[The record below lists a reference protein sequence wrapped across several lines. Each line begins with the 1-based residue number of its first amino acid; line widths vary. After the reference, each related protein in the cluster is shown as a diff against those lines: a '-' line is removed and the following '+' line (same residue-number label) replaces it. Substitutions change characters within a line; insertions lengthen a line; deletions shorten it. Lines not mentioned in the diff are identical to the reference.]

1 MNGND
6 RNPSDSLQA
15 QTVPVYAASRAAV
28 IMTAA
33 VFGLTYSLSAALIAI
48 DLAEMGLGEAVIGAN
63 AAMHAV
69 GVLAM
74 AFLLPKMTAGL
85 GMRRSAAA
93 GLGCAALLLI
103 LFPAMPS
110 FWLWFPLRV
119 LLGAASET
127 LFVLSET
134 WLNALSAEETRSRV
148 MGVYT
153 AALSVGFALG
163 PVILSFVGTEGA
175 APYLAGA
182 GLAAFAGLFILSPR
196 VYAPAVEK
204 PAHSNPARYMRRA
217 PLAMAATALNA
228 AVETAGLSFLT
239 LYAMD
244 LGWLE
249 EEATRLM
256 SCLMFGAIVLQV
268 PIGWLGDKMDR
279 RRLVILL
286 TWTAG
291 LGALA
296 WPLALQNPWA
306 TYGLLFVWGGIF
318 VGIYT
323 IMLSIVGSRF
333 SGGELIGIYAGMSL
347 LWGGGALFGPVLAG
361 GAMQLTL
368 HGLPFF
374 VAAACGTFGLL
385 AVLGGRKE

>member
-1 MNGND
+1 MNVD
-6 RNPSDSLQA
+6 QA
-15 QTVPVYAASRAAV
+15 ARQQAAHLASRAAV
-28 IMTAA
+28 IMTAT

-48 DLAEMGLGEAVIGAN
+48 DLAEMGLGEALIGAN

-69 GVLAM
+69 GVLGM
-74 AFLLPKMTAGL
+74 AFLLPKLTASL
-85 GMRRSAAA
+85 GMRRAVVSGLAVAAA
-93 GLGCAALLLI
+93 ILP
-103 LFPAMPS
+103 LFPAMPV

-119 LLGAASET
+119 FLGAASET

-134 WLNALSAEETRSRV
+134 WLNALSSEETRARS

-163 PVILSFVGTEGA
+163 PVILSLVGTDGA
-175 APYLAGA
+175 TPYMAGA
-182 GLAAFAGLFILSPR
+182 GIAACAALFILSPK
-196 VYAPAVEK
+196 VYAPAIEK
-204 PAHSNPARYMRRA
+204 PAHGNPARYMGLS

-228 AVETAGLSFLT
+228 AVETAGLTFLS

-244 LGWLE
+244 LGWRE
-249 EEATRLM
+249 QQATQLM
-256 SCLMFGAIVLQV
+256 SCMMFGAIVLQL

-279 RRLVILL
+279 RKLVILL
-286 TWTAG
+286 AVAAA
-291 LGALA
+291 LGALV
-296 WPLALQNPWA
+296 WPLALKSPVA
-306 TYGLLFVWGGIF
+306 TYALLFVWGGVF

-333 SGGELIGIYAGMSL
+333 SGSELIGIYAAMGL
-347 LWGGGALFGPVLAG
+347 LWGGGALLGPVLAG

-374 VAAACGTFGLL
+374 VAAACGVFGVM
-385 AVLGGRKE
+385 AVLRGK